1 MTAQLEAILTLLRRE
16 LLGLWVSPIAWVVLT
31 AFLLL
36 QGGIFYSITIHF
48 SYLGEA
54 TLEAGPLEAYF
65 GQQSIL
71 LSMTLLLLCPALTM
85 RSFAEER
92 RSGTMELLLSAP
104 IGSFG
109 IVLAKYL
116 AILVTYVC
124 IWAPT
129 LFYALS
135 LRGTG
140 TVDLGALATSY
151 FGLFLV
157 GASYLAL
164 GVLASALSRS
174 QMIALVLSVLVQFG
188 LFVVGLGEYVLEPGP
203 TRDLSLHLS
212 LTTLLSETSRGL
224 IDSRRV
230 ALHAGLAFWALL
242 STTELVESWR
252 RG

>member
-1 MTAQLEAILTLLRRE
+1 MIAQLSAILTLLRRE
-16 LLGLWVSPIAWVVLT
+16 LLGLWVSPVAWVVLT

-48 SYLGEA
+48 SYLGES
-54 TLEAGPLEAYF
+54 TLESGPLEAYF

-85 RSFAEER
+85 RAFAEER
-92 RSGTMELLLSAP
+92 RSGTIELLLSAP
-104 IGSFG
+104 IGSLG

-116 AILVTYVC
+116 AVLATYAA
-124 IWAPT
+124 IWSPT
-129 LFYALS
+129 LLYAFV

-140 TVDLGALATSY
+140 TVDPGALAASY

-164 GVLASALSRS
+164 GVLASALSHS

-188 LFVVGLGEYVLEPGP
+188 LFVIGLGEYVLDPGT
-203 TRDLSLHLS
+203 TRDISLHLS
-212 LTTLLSETSRGL
+212 LTTLLSETSRG
-224 IDSRRV
+224 IVDSRRV
-230 ALHAGLAFWALL
+230 VLHLGLAFWALL